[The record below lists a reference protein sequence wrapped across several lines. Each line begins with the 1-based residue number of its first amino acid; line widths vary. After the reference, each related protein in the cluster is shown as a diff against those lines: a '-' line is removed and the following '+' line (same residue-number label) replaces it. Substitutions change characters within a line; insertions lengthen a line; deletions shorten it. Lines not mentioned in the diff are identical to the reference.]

1 MTKPAVDDPQLGGM
15 LEQIGSALLAGV
27 YDEKA
32 RRAGKRYSTIT
43 RVPGVVALSELDPIA
58 SLIEVLR
65 DPTIHDRVPGK
76 CSRCDVEMEVPRLT
90 QFVCACD
97 PCREAAQEEDRKGK
111 CDKRWGQVC
120 SPSSIFRKTDPTHPS
135 FPTAQF
141 EATKKWFGEESLIFL
156 GPSGKG
162 KSRLAMHLLKRCLYL
177 RGKSIV
183 VLWPEKLAHYARNQY
198 ERSAGLDEYAAH
210 DVLLLDDPL
219 LGSAIDDRISGF
231 LRELLDMRSRE
242 GKSHLMTS
250 QFGGTEYRA
259 AFDGFMER
267 TGQKATAQDWARFD
281 ALFRRCAEGA
291 RVVSFGELPAAT
303 SSAQPPDE
311 MF

>member
-1 MTKPAVDDPQLGGM
+1 MSKPAVDDPQLGGI
-15 LEQIGSALLAGV
+15 LEKLGTSLLAGM

-32 RRAGKRYSTIT
+32 RRAGKRFSSIT
-43 RVPGVVALSELDPIA
+43 RVPGVVMLAELDPIA
-58 SLIEVLR
+58 ALSTLAR
-65 DPTIHDRVPGK
+65 DSSVNERVPGK
-76 CSRCDVEMEVPRLT
+76 CSRCEVEMEVPRLS
-90 QFVCACD
+90 QYACACD
-97 PCREAAQEEDRKGK
+97 ACREAAVAEDRKDR

-141 EATKKWFGEESLIFL
+141 EATKGWFGEESLIFL

-198 ERSAGLDEYAAH
+198 ERSAGLDEYAGH

-219 LGSAIDDRISGF
+219 LGSAIDDRISSF
-231 LRELLDMRSRE
+231 LRELLDMRARD
-242 GKSHLMTS
+242 GKIHLMTS

-259 AFDGFMER
+259 AFDGYMER
-267 TGQKATAQDWARFD
+267 TGQKASAQDWARFD

-291 RVVSFGELPAAT
+291 RVVSFGEPEARKADGGL
-303 SSAQPPDE
+303 D
-311 MF
+311 F